1 MFCLPL
7 RRVIYLGERHDFAQ
21 RVGMKQSLNM
31 LAQNTV
37 TGDLLAAVLEVRA
50 GTGHAVGLIGLAA
63 FGIEYPVEGTGA
75 VEVEREH
82 IAGASSIARV
92 WRASF

>member
-1 MFCLPL
+1 
-7 RRVIYLGERHDFAQ
+7 
-21 RVGMKQSLNM
+21 MKQSLNM

-63 FGIEYPVEGTGA
+63 FARSQTKHH
-75 VEVEREH
+75 EVW
-82 IAGASSIARV
+82 ARGRNRKV
-92 WRASF
+92 GFTPYHRR